1 MSLIEKA
8 SFNNQGSTPF
18 MYAII
23 VRMEKIEN
31 NTTSSSDIELSEVAT
46 GDNAV
51 GIPATF
57 SGCRSKRCETRTLA
71 LLINFLIFFLNGWS
85 GYVVHSQ
92 VSALK
97 TEQRN

>member
-1 MSLIEKA
+1 MDAGDTVTK
-8 SFNNQGSTPF
+8 
-18 MYAII
+18 
-23 VRMEKIEN
+23 KIEN

-51 GIPATF
+51 GAPDTF
-57 SGCRSKRCETRTLA
+57 SIRSKRCETRTLA

-97 TEQRN
+97 TKQRN

>member
-1 MSLIEKA
+1 MDAGNTVTK
-8 SFNNQGSTPF
+8 
-18 MYAII
+18 
-23 VRMEKIEN
+23 KIEN

-51 GIPATF
+51 SVPDTF
-57 SGCRSKRCETRTLA
+57 SRRSSKRCETRTLA

-97 TEQRN
+97 TKQRN